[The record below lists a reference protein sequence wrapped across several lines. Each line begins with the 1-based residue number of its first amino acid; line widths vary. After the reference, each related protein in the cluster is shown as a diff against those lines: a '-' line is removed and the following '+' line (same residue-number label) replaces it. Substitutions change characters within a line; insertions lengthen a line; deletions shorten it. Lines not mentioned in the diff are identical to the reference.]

1 MLTRRQLDLLMYLIN
16 SREALFGKTLAEVFH
31 VNVRTIRTDVKKIN
45 EFLTAYDI
53 QIKTSNQFGYVLEKN
68 DITKF
73 YEKNMI
79 SIIKSEEG
87 FHVPQTPNE
96 RISYLFFLLSDG
108 QGYTIEDLSDIFY
121 ISEVS
126 LYQDLNVVRRFIEK
140 RFKGIK
146 LQNDNGKYRLI
157 GPESAIRNILS
168 GIVTQRYH
176 HLLEQ
181 KYSEYI
187 DEDGEFLDVMYI
199 IIENLTIYKEKFAF
213 ILTGES
219 LYSFAS
225 DIALCVVR
233 EKQGYLL
240 TYPIIE
246 KTEIFSDIQQFLISL
261 HPDIM
266 KLNEENWCYL
276 EKRFYL
282 KNFLKEITNKT
293 DYYFIIEDYKKKM
306 KSQYQMEVLLD
317 DKSCEYALTFINFF
331 IGNEKEKYYW
341 NMEDKN
347 EIMIADPMCYL
358 LAIEFSRV
366 IYQHTGYYM
375 NHVYLSKF
383 SLILQESFLR
393 NKVKSKAVLISN
405 CDKEHISCL
414 LHKIINELG
423 NKMDIIG
430 NGTLYDAVYGNIDLD
445 SYDIIISTEAM
456 PELDHNDYIK
466 ISSIGSQKDMQ
477 KIAQYMNRNSLKEQR
492 TFDLKIIHIDEK
504 YNDIKQLI
512 KALLLKYS
520 IQTKISLDEVMMFE
534 LDHIFWIKREGER
547 IYMICPFFNSIE
559 TTLFQVI
566 LKYPL
571 TYKKKEINN
580 IKILIIDPLDMKK
593 INEWID

>member
-1 MLTRRQLDLLMYLIN
+1 MLTRRQLDILMYLIN
-16 SREALFGKTLAEVFH
+16 SREALFGKTLADAFH

-68 DITKF
+68 DIAKF
-73 YEKNMI
+73 YEKNII
-79 SIIKSEEG
+79 SIIKSEES

-96 RISYLFFLLSDG
+96 RISYLFFLLSG
-108 QGYTIEDLSDIFY
+108 KKGYTIEDLSDIFY

-146 LQNDNGKYRLI
+146 LQNDNGKYRLT
-157 GPESAIRNILS
+157 GPESAKRNILS
-168 GIVTQRYH
+168 GIVSQRYH

-181 KYSEYI
+181 RYSEYI
-187 DEDGEFLDVMYI
+187 DEDGKFLDVMYT
-199 IIENLTIYKEKFAF
+199 IIENLTTNKQKFSF

-225 DIALCVVR
+225 DIALCTVR

-240 TYPIIE
+240 SYPIYE
-246 KTEIFSDIQQFLISL
+246 KTEIFNNIQQFLVSL

-266 KLNEENWCYL
+266 MLNEANWCYL

-282 KNFLKEITNKT
+282 KNFLKETKNKT
-293 DYYFIIEDYKKKM
+293 DYYFIIEDYKKMMKM
-306 KSQYQMEVLLD
+306 QYQMEVLLD
-317 DKSCEYALTFINFF
+317 DKSCDYALTFINFF
-331 IGNEKEKYYW
+331 VGNEKEKYYW

-358 LAIEFSRV
+358 LAIEFSHV

-375 NHVYLSKF
+375 NHVYLAKF

-393 NKVKSKAVLISN
+393 NKVKSKAILISN

-477 KIAQYMNRNSLKEQR
+477 KIAHYMNRNFLKQQS

-512 KALLLKYS
+512 KDFLLKYS
-520 IQTKISLDEVMMFE
+520 IHTKISLDEFMMFE
-534 LDHIFWIKREGER
+534 LDHIFWIKREGES
-547 IYMICPFFNSIE
+547 IYIICPFFNLTE
-559 TTLFQVI
+559 TNLFQII

-580 IKILIIDPLDMKK
+580 IKILVIYALDMQK
-593 INEWID
+593 INEWIN

>member
-1 MLTRRQLDLLMYLIN
+1 MLTRRQLDILMYLIN

-53 QIKTSNQFGYVLEKN
+53 QIKTSNQFGYVLEKK

-73 YEKNMI
+73 YEKNII

-108 QGYTIEDLSDIFY
+108 EGYTIEDLSDIFY

-126 LYQDLNVVRRFIEK
+126 LYQDLHVVRRFIEK

-157 GPESAIRNILS
+157 GSESAIRNILS

-187 DEDGEFLDVMYI
+187 DKEGEFLDVMYI
-199 IIENLTIYKEKFAF
+199 IIENLTIYKEKFSF

-233 EKQGYLL
+233 EKQRYLL
-240 TYPIIE
+240 SYPIYE
-246 KTEIFSDIQQFLISL
+246 KTEIFSDIQHFLISI

-266 KLNEENWCYL
+266 KLNEANWCYL

-282 KNFLKEITNKT
+282 KNFLKETTNKT
-293 DYYFIIEDYKKKM
+293 DYYFIIEDYKKRM
-306 KSQYQMEVLLD
+306 KIQYQMEVLLD
-317 DKSCEYALTFINFF
+317 DKSCEYALTFIDFF

-358 LAIEFSRV
+358 LAIEFSHV

-430 NGTLYDAVYGNIDLD
+430 NGTLYDAVYGVIDLN

-477 KIAQYMNRNSLKEQR
+477 KIAQYMNRNNLKEQR
-492 TFDLKIIHIDEK
+492 TFDLKIIHIEEK
-504 YNDIKQLI
+504 YNDIKQMI
-512 KALLLKYS
+512 KEFLLKYF

-534 LDHIFWIKREGER
+534 LDQNFWIKSEGES
-547 IYMICPFFNSIE
+547 IYMICPFFSSTE
-559 TTLFQVI
+559 TSLFQII

-580 IKILIIDPLDMKK
+580 IKILIYYSLDMKK
-593 INEWID
+593 INEWIN

>member
-1 MLTRRQLDLLMYLIN
+1 MLTRRQLDILMYLIN
-16 SREALFGKTLAEVFH
+16 SREALFGKTLADAFH

-68 DITKF
+68 DIAKF
-73 YEKNMI
+73 YEKNII
-79 SIIKSEEG
+79 SIIKSEES

-96 RISYLFFLLSDG
+96 RISYLFFLLSG
-108 QGYTIEDLSDIFY
+108 KKGYTIKDLSDIFY

-146 LQNDNGKYRLI
+146 LQNDNGKYRLT
-157 GPESAIRNILS
+157 GPESAKRNILS
-168 GIVTQRYH
+168 GIVSQRYH

-181 KYSEYI
+181 RYSEYI
-187 DEDGEFLDVMYI
+187 DEDGKFLDVMYT
-199 IIENLTIYKEKFAF
+199 IIENLTTNKQKFSF

-225 DIALCVVR
+225 DIALCTVR

-240 TYPIIE
+240 SYPIYE
-246 KTEIFSDIQQFLISL
+246 KTEIFNNIQQFLVSL

-266 KLNEENWCYL
+266 MLNEANWCYL

-282 KNFLKEITNKT
+282 KNFLKETKNKT
-293 DYYFIIEDYKKKM
+293 DYYFIIEDYKKMMKM
-306 KSQYQMEVLLD
+306 QYQMEVLLD
-317 DKSCEYALTFINFF
+317 DKSCDYALTFINFF
-331 IGNEKEKYYW
+331 VGNEKEKYYW

-358 LAIEFSRV
+358 LAIEFSHV

-375 NHVYLSKF
+375 NHVYLAKF

-393 NKVKSKAVLISN
+393 NKVKSKAILISN

-477 KIAQYMNRNSLKEQR
+477 KIAHYMNRNFLKQQS

-512 KALLLKYS
+512 KDFLLKYS
-520 IQTKISLDEVMMFE
+520 IHTKISLDEFMMFE
-534 LDHIFWIKREGER
+534 LDHIFWIKREGES
-547 IYMICPFFNSIE
+547 IYIICPFFNLTE
-559 TTLFQVI
+559 TNLFQII

-580 IKILIIDPLDMKK
+580 IKILVIYALDMQK
-593 INEWID
+593 INEWIN